1 MRDPQVI
8 LSRVRQ
14 GSVPSTWRIFS
25 KKRGIVRG
33 FFSGTLN
40 DPDPLLVFTPEGV
53 MEYVNEKKPL
63 AVIIFD
69 DLSEIRLQVDARTM
83 SDSMHVWLDVW
94 LDLHYLNG
102 KKVKWQS
109 SSFKNNLQ
117 VIQYFIETYGVHKV
131 LHRSSNI

>member
-1 MRDPQVI
+1 MRDPQGI
-8 LSRVRQ
+8 FSQVRQ

-25 KKRGIVRG
+25 KKRGMVGG

-69 DLSEIRLQVDARTM
+69 DVSEIRLQVHASTM
-83 SDSMHVWLDVW
+83 SDSMQVWLDVW

-102 KKVKWQS
+102 QKVKWQS

-117 VIQYFIETYGVHKV
+117 VIQSFIETYGVHKA
-131 LHRSSNI
+131 LHRKR

>member
-8 LSRVRQ
+8 LSQVRQ

-25 KKRGIVRG
+25 KKRGIVSG
-33 FFSGTLN
+33 FFSGTRN

-53 MEYVNEKKPL
+53 IEYVNEKKPL
-63 AVIIFD
+63 AVIMFD
-69 DLSEIRLQVDARTM
+69 DVSEIRLQVHASSF
-83 SDSMHVWLDVW
+83 SDSSSVSLDVW
-94 LDLHYLNG
+94 LELHYLSG

-117 VIQYFIETYGVHKV
+117 VIQSFIETYAVYKAFY
-131 LHRSSNI
+131 RKQ